1 MTAFVDTSVLYA
13 VLDADDERHQDAT
26 TAFGEALGRERLVTT
41 SYVVV
46 ETAALVQARLG
57 SPAVRDLLGRLVP
70 ALDVGWV
77 DRDLHEAGVDAMLSA
92 GRREVSLVDHVS
104 FEHMRRR
111 RIRTAFT
118 LDRHFARAGFDVI
131 SG

>member
-13 VLDADDERHQDAT
+13 VLDADDNRHHDAT
-26 TAFGEALGRERLVTT
+26 AALDATLRHDRLVTT

-46 ETAALVQARLG
+46 ETAALVQSRLG
-57 SPAVRDLLGRLVP
+57 LPAVRDLLERLVP
-70 ALDVGWV
+70 ALDVEWV
-77 DRDLHEAGVDAMLSA
+77 DRDLHEASVDAMLSA
-92 GRREVSLVDHVS
+92 GRRAVSLVDHVS

-111 RIRTAFT
+111 RIRTAIT

-131 SG
+131 PG